1 MRLLSKNLVSCAG
14 PNSNCEKL
22 ANVGGNGEMD
32 RKYVLAGFV
41 LTFLAG
47 FGIGHHRTVARETV
61 SRTLPAMPAMPIWKN
76 PQCVS
81 ANIKENE
88 HFEIAASTLEHVAPY
103 SPDWLAIGAERSLSE
118 DLYRGSPGKLRAR
131 VCTPAAIYGRVAA
144 AFAGSALN
152 KGRFD
157 RHELRLAS
165 YFQPPP
171 ANVVDAVARVAF
183 FPRPVIDD
191 DSGGQIDGDIR
202 PYAMTVLAGFGHE
215 SARYAA
221 EAFEQISSENSL
233 GTGAAQ
239 VAAAG
244 GQPGALSRIESLMN
258 ELLATVPDDKPIP
271 LATRDRLY
279 ELSWAIA
286 FSGESAKD
294 HEAPVIRLMGRHVQ
308 SGAPPFGVV
317 SLHPKRMC
325 EVMSKIYG
333 DSERVNREFSYCAD
347 DTPLESYPQGAF
359 AFAPAHSQ

>member
-1 MRLLSKNLVSCAG
+1 
-14 PNSNCEKL
+14 
-22 ANVGGNGEMD
+22 
-32 RKYVLAGFV
+32 
-41 LTFLAG
+41 
-47 FGIGHHRTVARETV
+47 
-61 SRTLPAMPAMPIWKN
+61 MPIWKN

-88 HFEIAASTLEHVAPY
+88 HFEIAASTLEHVAPH
-103 SPDWLAIGAERSLSE
+103 SPDWLTIGAEKSLSE
-118 DLYRGSPGKLRAR
+118 DLYRGSPGKLGAR
-131 VCTPAAIYGRVAA
+131 VCTPAAIYDRVAA
-144 AFAGSALN
+144 AFARTSLD

-165 YFQPPP
+165 HLQPPP
-171 ANVVDAVARVAF
+171 GNVVDAVARVAF

-191 DSGGQIDGDIR
+191 DIR
-202 PYAMTVLAGFGHE
+202 PYAMTVLAGFGRE

-258 ELLATVPDDKPIP
+258 ELLAAVPDHKPIP

-294 HEAPVIRLMGRHVQ
+294 HVAPVIRLMGRHVQ
-308 SGAPPFGVV
+308 SGAPPVRSG
-317 SLHPKRMC
+317 
-325 EVMSKIYG
+325 
-333 DSERVNREFSYCAD
+333 
-347 DTPLESYPQGAF
+347 
-359 AFAPAHSQ
+359 